1 MKNNKFQIG
10 DKVRWYSDQEGELT
24 GVIVDSHKAG
34 PVDKPRISYDIKIKN
49 KTYKVIE
56 TALDRIPMT
65 DLTVQKHGGITAHTS
80 LESSELFNILTAATN
95 YASDKMEEAKKRG
108 QLLMDNIRFTS
119 DWESKMAQVKQSYDY
134 WNTEYEKLHKLNND
148 LRA

>member
-1 MKNNKFQIG
+1 MQYCSSIIYFIFNFGVKLKNNKFQIG

-65 DLTVQKHGGITAHTS
+65 DLRYKAWWYHSTHLIGKFRVI
-80 LESSELFNILTAATN
+80 
-95 YASDKMEEAKKRG
+95 
-108 QLLMDNIRFTS
+108 
-119 DWESKMAQVKQSYDY
+119 
-134 WNTEYEKLHKLNND
+134 
-148 LRA
+148 